1 MVFFVYFCILEQSD
15 TPIATT
21 MKNMLIQNNNTH
33 WCSNILVVCAVLAV
47 WLGALTLCY
56 ATLQNEKAYS
66 LVSGS
71 VKTYDVTLNDD
82 GSKEVSF
89 TKRPFN
95 KVENQSLLHW
105 DAFMYH
111 ELAQYL
117 YDPSILWVGYFA
129 FFPLFPLLWRA
140 TQLSPIGICLLNY
153 ILFGVGLLLLLKVF
167 QQKYHTTTRHLI
179 ITCMLLLCMPYM
191 VVFLIP
197 YSEALFFVCIAIG
210 LYGLLKERYWL
221 YFLGFTLGCTTRA
234 ASNILLVAW
243 VIADIL
249 AALYT
254 RQSFKLFVRSIA
266 LHLAP
271 IVTGVAAVMLFQ
283 HFRGAEHWFEYVLAQ
298 QHWGKELSL
307 PTWPLTDWSTESKCV
322 TQPLLY
328 ILFVPALAWLA
339 ATLIMGIRLRFGKPD
354 GALDA
359 SADVSPWS
367 LVRILSVLFLV
378 GNIVLAL
385 FTQKGCMYSQARLL
399 TCTPF
404 FFFLMID
411 IYHNPRVGFWRW
423 VTVAFIVLAA
433 IMCRMMLFR
442 LATIGCALTILLTV
456 LVFFGRS
463 MNRHI
468 RHILLGL
475 TWALNIFWT
484 AYLFNCFLSNSWIF
498 T

>member
-1 MVFFVYFCILEQSD
+1 
-15 TPIATT
+15 
-21 MKNMLIQNNNTH
+21 MKTMLIKTNNKH
-33 WCSNILVVCAVLAV
+33 RKSVILVLGLTLAV
-47 WLGALTLCY
+47 WLGSLALCY

-71 VKTYDVTLNDD
+71 VKTYDVSINDD
-82 GSKEVSF
+82 GSKEVYF

-95 KVENQSLLHW
+95 KVDNQSLLHW
-105 DAFMYH
+105 DAFMYDG
-111 ELAQYL
+111 LAEYL
-117 YDPSILWVGYFA
+117 YDPSVLWVGYFA

-140 TQLSPIGICLLNY
+140 TQLSPIGISLLNFV
-153 ILFGVGLLLLLKVF
+153 LFGFGLLLLLKAF
-167 QQKYHTTTRHLI
+167 QQKYHMTTRRLI

-191 VVFLIP
+191 VIFLIP
-197 YSEALFFVCIAIG
+197 YSEALFFVCIALG

-221 YFLGFTLGCTTRA
+221 YFIGFTLGCMTRA

-254 RQSFKLFVRSIA
+254 RQSIKLFIRNLA

-271 IVTGVAAVMLFQ
+271 VVVGVVAVMLFQ
-283 HFRGAEHWFEYVLAQ
+283 HFRGAEHWFEFVLAQ
-298 QHWGKELSL
+298 QYWGKELSL
-307 PTWPLTDWSTESKCV
+307 PTWPLTDWSSESQCV

-328 ILFVPALAWLA
+328 ILFMPALAWLA
-339 ATLIMGIRLRFGKPD
+339 ATLIKGIRLRIKK
-354 GALDA
+354 
-359 SADVSPWS
+359 ADDPLGILEEPTPWS
-367 LVRILSVLFLV
+367 LVRTLSVLFLV

-411 IYHNPRVGFWRW
+411 IYHHPRVGLWRW
-423 VTVAFIVLAA
+423 VMAAFVVLAA
-433 IMCRMMLFR
+433 IMCREMLFH
-442 LATIGCALTILLTV
+442 LATIGCALTVLLTL
-456 LVFFGRS
+456 LVFFGRI
-463 MNRHI
+463 MNRHL
-468 RHILLGL
+468 RHVLLCL
-475 TWALNIFWT
+475 TLALNIFWT
-484 AYLFNCFLSNSWIF
+484 AYLLNCFLSGGWIF